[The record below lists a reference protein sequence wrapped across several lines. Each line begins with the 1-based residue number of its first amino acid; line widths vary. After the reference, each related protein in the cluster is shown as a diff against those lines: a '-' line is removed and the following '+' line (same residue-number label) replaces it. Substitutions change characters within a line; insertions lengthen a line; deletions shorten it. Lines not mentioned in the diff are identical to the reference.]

1 MAAGGAALATVAV
14 ASPPPAAGRPNS
26 VSSIARA
33 EYLSPPPLGGA
44 TGFEVNAANELEAVG
59 VDALGEFGKA
69 DVGWRGCEATDVKA
83 ATSIALISSSRHRHR
98 L

>member
-14 ASPPPAAGRPNS
+14 ASPPAGRPNS

-33 EYLSPPPLGGA
+33 EDLSPPPLGGA
-44 TGFEVNAANELEAVG
+44 SGFEVNAANELEAVG